1 MLGVLRAHEVDKMP
15 YYRLIFEH
23 YVFDVDYVY
32 YFFVGIVSF
41 LVAFFLLR
49 DFFRERKKDFSGPTG
64 KMIAGT
70 ICALSGLLHTGLFL
84 FVLSLF

>member
-1 MLGVLRAHEVDKMP
+1 MLGAPSAHEVDKMP

-23 YVFDVDYVY
+23 CVLDMDLIY
-32 YFFVGIVSF
+32 YFFVGIISF

-70 ICALSGLLHTGLFL
+70 ICAFSGLLHTGLFL
-84 FVLSLF
+84 LVLSLF